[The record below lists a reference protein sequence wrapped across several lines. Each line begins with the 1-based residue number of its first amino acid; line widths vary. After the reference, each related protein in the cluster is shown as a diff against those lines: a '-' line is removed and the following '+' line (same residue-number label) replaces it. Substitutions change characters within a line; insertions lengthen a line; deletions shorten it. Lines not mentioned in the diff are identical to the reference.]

1 MVKQNIVF
9 VENTPGSLQKVT
21 KRSLQRIR
29 STSTG
34 SAVSMHRS
42 SQTSVWY
49 VMIRK
54 KQIRSWQKTDI

>member
-21 KRSLQRIR
+21 KILAENQIDIYGLAALTLRN
-29 STSTG
+29 
-34 SAVSMHRS
+34 

-49 VMIRK
+49 VMHRK
-54 KQIRSWQKTDI
+54 KQIRSWLRMAT

>member
-21 KRSLQRIR
+21 KILLRIR
-29 STSTG
+29 STSTA

-42 SQTSVWY
+42 SQISVWY

-54 KQIRSWQKTDI
+54 KQTRSWQKTDI